1 MSKKKLEAL
10 IQEKKGYITT
20 QDAESKGI
28 HREYLSLY
36 VEEERLVRT
45 APGIYQVPSAWD
57 DSMFN
62 LQQKKK
68 SMIFS
73 HETALY
79 VHGLTDREPFIYAVT
94 LPTGYNT
101 TQLNHNDLKT
111 FTIKRDLLELGMI
124 EAKTPYGNT
133 IVVYDVERTIC
144 DMIRSRNRIDK
155 QVLSEGLKKYVNSP
169 KKDLNKLVDYAHK
182 LGIYTVLRRYLEL
195 LL

>member
-10 IQEKKGYITT
+10 IQEKNGYITT

-28 HREYLSLY
+28 HREYLSLF

-45 APGIYQVPSAWD
+45 APGVYQLPSAWD
-57 DSMFN
+57 DAMFN

-79 VHGLTDREPFIYAVT
+79 MHGLTDREPFIYSVT

-101 TQLNHNDLKT
+101 TQLNHNNLKT
-111 FTIKRDLLELGMI
+111 FTIKRDLLELGMTS
-124 EAKTPYGNT
+124 AKTTYGNT
-133 IVVYDVERTIC
+133 IVVYDIERTIC
-144 DMIRSRNRIDK
+144 DMLRSRNRVDK
-155 QVLSEGLKKYVNSP
+155 QVLSEGLKRYINNP
-169 KKDLNKLVDYAHK
+169 TKDLNKLVIYAQS
-182 LGIYTVLRRYLEL
+182 LGMYSVLKRYLEL
-195 LL
+195 VL